1 MILTNHYLSLYFL
14 HNKASLTVQSIAL
27 CSQLALDPLFSAMV
41 HVQSYRVELS
51 QDLQLISVLV
61 QAAIFI
67 EQDLYGMRHI
77 TDCPIEGQLQPK
89 LGEPRCPHQVRSAQ
103 RTLEFKLLVKAHG
116 LCFIH
121 FSPCHGN

>member
-1 MILTNHYLSLYFL
+1 MYSYVTVMHLSLYFL

-41 HVQSYRVELS
+41 HVQSYRVELT
-51 QDLQLISVLV
+51 QYLQLISVLV
-61 QAAIFI
+61 QAAVFI

-89 LGEPRCPHQVRSAQ
+89 LGEYQGAL
-103 RTLEFKLLVKAHG
+103 TKLEVLKEPSSLNFL
-116 LCFIH
+116 
-121 FSPCHGN
+121 

>member
-41 HVQSYRVELS
+41 HVQSYRVELT
-51 QDLQLISVLV
+51 QYLQLISVLV

-67 EQDLYGMRHI
+67 EQDLYGVS
-77 TDCPIEGQLQPK
+77 PA
-89 LGEPRCPHQVRSAQ
+89 HQCTCAGSR
-103 RTLEFKLLVKAHG
+103 LY
-116 LCFIH
+116 
-121 FSPCHGN
+121 